1 MDDLSR
7 KFLTETN
14 ESPDTLD
21 SHMKPFDKDIVAAK
35 FQEIGLFLSVE
46 PA

>member
-1 MDDLSR
+1 
-7 KFLTETN
+7 LTETN

-21 SHMKPFDKDIVAAK
+21 SHYIMKPFDKDIVAAK